1 MSHNDQMRVFLLP
14 NKCCILLIPNKKNMK
29 KTLTLAIA
37 AFISFYGFAQ
47 KVKVKESNES
57 IGEGSHNALVVTL
70 YGVNPSDAEDE
81 FKSFMKEYDGKRSSK
96 GGAIFIDN
104 ALIKEMGANT
114 IDIYGKANGKKGDPE
129 ITFIVAFDLGG
140 AFLNSSEHKDQFN
153 TAEKIVK
160 DFAVKAIKNAVE
172 EQLKAAQKIQS
183 KLEDN
188 QKDLE
193 KENKSLNNDI
203 EDYKAKIKRAE
214 DDIVKNKTA
223 QDKKKAEIEAQKKVV
238 GDIDTK
244 LKAVD

>member
-1 MSHNDQMRVFLLP
+1 
-14 NKCCILLIPNKKNMK
+14 MK

-37 AFISFYGFAQ
+37 AFIYFSGFAQ

-114 IDIYGKANGKKGDPE
+114 VDIYGKANGKKGDPE

-140 AFLNSSEHKDQFN
+140 AFLNSSEHKGQFN

-172 EQLKAAQKIQS
+172 EQLKGAQKIES

-193 KENKSLNNDI
+193 KENKSLNSDI

-214 DDIVKNKTA
+214 DDIVKNKSA
-223 QDKKKAEIEAQKKVV
+223 QDQKKAEIEAQKKVV
-238 GDIDTK
+238 GDIETK

>member
-1 MSHNDQMRVFLLP
+1 
-14 NKCCILLIPNKKNMK
+14 MK
-29 KTLTLAIA
+29 KILTLAIA
-37 AFISFYGFAQ
+37 AFIYFSGFAQ

-81 FKSFMKEYDGKRSSK
+81 FKAFMKEYDGKRSSK

-114 IDIYGKANGKKGDPE
+114 VDIYGKANGKKGDPE

-140 AFLNSSEHKDQFN
+140 AFLNSSEHKGQFN

-172 EQLKAAQKIQS
+172 EQLKGAQKIES

-193 KENKSLNNDI
+193 KENKSLNSDI

-214 DDIVKNKTA
+214 DDIVKNKSA
-223 QDKKKAEIEAQKKVV
+223 QDQKKAEIEAQKKVV
-238 GDIDTK
+238 GDIETK

>member
-1 MSHNDQMRVFLLP
+1 M
-14 NKCCILLIPNKKNMK
+14 KKN
-29 KTLTLAIA
+29 LTLAIA
-37 AFISFYGFAQ
+37 AFIYFSGFAQ

-114 IDIYGKANGKKGDPE
+114 VDIYGKANGKKGDPE

-140 AFLNSSEHKDQFN
+140 AFLNSSEHKGQFN

-172 EQLKAAQKIQS
+172 EQLKGAQKIES

-193 KENKSLNNDI
+193 KENKSLNSDI

-214 DDIVKNKTA
+214 DDIVKNKSA
-223 QDKKKAEIEAQKKVV
+223 QDQKKAEIEAQKKVV
-238 GDIDTK
+238 GDIETK

>member
-1 MSHNDQMRVFLLP
+1 
-14 NKCCILLIPNKKNMK
+14 MK
-29 KTLTLAIA
+29 KALTLTIA
-37 AFISFYGFAQ
+37 AFISVSGFAQ
-47 KVKVKESNES
+47 KVKVKESNEA

-96 GGAIFIDN
+96 GGTIFIDN
-104 ALIKEMGANT
+104 ALVKEMGTNT
-114 IDIYGKANGKKGDPE
+114 IDIYGKANGKKGDAE
-129 ITFIVAFDLGG
+129 ITFVVAFDLGG
-140 AFLNSSEHKDQFN
+140 AFLNSSEHKEQFKA
-153 TAEKIVK
+153 AEKIVK
-160 DFAVKAIKNAVE
+160 DFAIKAIKNAVG
-172 EQLKAAQKIQS
+172 EQLKAAQKTES
-183 KLEDN
+183 KLTDD

-193 KENKSLNNDI
+193 KENKSLNSDI
-203 EDYKAKIKRAE
+203 EDYKGKIKRAE